1 MAGFA
6 TRQHAS
12 AVGTHPP
19 PPSPPHP
26 SDMSQ
31 STRCECPASRIE
43 LALVIYFT
51 FGNIHVSVP
60 FSQNIPPSPSPTESK
75 SLPCAS
81 APPLLSRIWADAVLR
96 ALERCCPIAMGA
108 TLNLSVLLA
117 EAAHHLC
124 FLLPVLKEVGSL
136 SHQRERTLPS
146 EETRTDQAAVIPGAV
161 GQTEEKQTP
170 YDIAYMCNREK
181 WYRRTHL

>member
-1 MAGFA
+1 MGVHVFPILN
-6 TRQHAS
+6 
-12 AVGTHPP
+12 PP
-19 PPSPPHP
+19 PTSLPIPSL
-26 SDMSQ
+26 
-31 STRCECPASRIE
+31 RVVPAHQPWMPC
-43 LALVIYFT
+43 LVHWTWTGDLFT
-51 FGNIHVSVP
+51 YGNIHVSML
-60 FSQNIPPSPSPTESK
+60 FSQIIPPSPSPTESK

-117 EAAHHLC
+117 KAAHHLC